1 MPDLKQIVKHTV
13 TVLVLLVLV
22 AGLPLAERISSDL
35 IDELCSPSAEPGAA
49 PPASKPASESSLLAC
64 RD

>member
-13 TVLVLLVLV
+13 TVLMLLVLV

-49 PPASKPASESSLLAC
+49 PPAKPASESSLLAC